1 MEHGVSTRGGRTT
14 PGTPGGG
21 RLPGTPAR
29 TPRTP
34 GTPSSGRLVR
44 GSNSSGGHSSNNVG
58 GTNSSRTSSGG
69 RTPATPGGGSTSG
82 AITPGTPSSRRN
94 NGRVSIA
101 SMGSSTSSSGE
112 GGVNLPVR
120 TPGNCDKP
128 SSYNVVMTST
138 APGTNPPWTPVSPGP
153 TRGHVVAAAQ
163 TPSPYRY
170 GPSPGHHSTYQ
181 RQLSGNNSNTAS
193 PYYAYDQML
202 HRTHTNLPNGQRH
215 VLPQYQIPQQHV
227 ITSNKSSIATMH
239 ANPKNMFT
247 AIYEYK
253 AQGEDELSLNK
264 GDTIEVLSKD
274 YKISG
279 DEGWWTG
286 KCNGKVG
293 VFPCNFVA
301 PCDLDFSDFP
311 REELLNFYPPHI
323 SYDQLNM
330 SDLIGVGG
338 FGKVFRGHYQG
349 QEIAIKTA
357 RSSMDEDIEVTRE
370 RVRQEARLLWV
381 LKHTNVIS
389 LKGVCLEGPDMCL
402 IMEYARGGSLN
413 RVLQSVR
420 RIGPDVLIDWAI
432 QIARGMVYLHHD
444 APIKLIHRDLK
455 SANGNH
461 HFELFTNGVG
471 IYKNLHIQRVTP

>member
-1 MEHGVSTRGGRTT
+1 MEPGGNGRGGRTT
-14 PGTPGGG
+14 PVTPGAN
-21 RLPGTPAR
+21 RMPGTPAR

-44 GSNSSGGHSSNNVG
+44 NTSGGSGPSPNTPG
-58 GTNSSRTSSGG
+58 GISSSRNSSGG
-69 RTPATPGGGSTSG
+69 RTPATPGSNISLL
-82 AITPGTPSSRRN
+82 TPGTPSSRRN

-101 SMGSSTSSSGE
+101 SMGSSTSSSE
-112 GGVNLPVR
+112 GPLINSGRLP
-120 TPGNCDKP
+120 GICDKP
-128 SSYNVVMTST
+128 LSSYNVVI
-138 APGTNPPWTPVSPGP
+138 PNPNSGNNPSWTPVSPGP
-153 TRGHVVAAAQ
+153 TRGHIVTAVQ
-163 TPSPYRY
+163 SPSPYRY
-170 GPSPGHHSTYQ
+170 GSTTTGSQSIYQ
-181 RQLSGNNSNTAS
+181 RQMSGGNTSNNVS
-193 PYYAYDQML
+193 PYFAYDHL
-202 HRTHTNLPNGQRH
+202 THRAQTNTPNGQRN
-215 VLPQYQIPQQHV
+215 VLPQYQIPQV
-227 ITSNKSSIATMH
+227 ASNKSSIATAMH
-239 ANPKNMFT
+239 INPKNMFT

-253 AQGEDELSLNK
+253 AQGEDELSLEK

-323 SYDQLNM
+323 SHDQLNV

-389 LKGVCLEGPDMCL
+389 LKGVCLDGPEMSL
-402 IMEYARGGSLN
+402 VMEYARGGSLN

-420 RIGPDVLIDWAI
+420 RIGPDVLIDWAV

-455 SANGNH
+455 SANGECNYVIFLDYH
-461 HFELFTNGVG
+461 NVFLT
-471 IYKNLHIQRVTP
+471 IT

>member
-1 MEHGVSTRGGRTT
+1 MDHGGNGRGERTT
-14 PGTPGGG
+14 PVTPGTG
-21 RLPGTPAR
+21 RFPGTPAR

-34 GTPSSGRLVR
+34 GTPSSVRLVR
-44 GSNSSGGHSSNNVG
+44 GGGPSPVTPVG
-58 GTNSSRTSSGG
+58 GSSSRTSSGG
-69 RTPATPGGGSTSG
+69 RTPATPGTGSNGS
-82 AITPGTPSSRRN
+82 AITPGTPSSSKN

-112 GGVNLPVR
+112 GGLHPS
-120 TPGNCDKP
+120 GHASHICDNQLSP
-128 SSYNVVMTST
+128 YNVMM
-138 APGTNPPWTPVSPGP
+138 PNTNSGKNSPWTPVSPGP
-153 TRGHVVAAAQ
+153 TRTHVVNAAQ
-163 TPSPYRY
+163 NPSPFRY
-170 GPSPGHHSTYQ
+170 GPTLGAQSTYN
-181 RQLSGNNSNTAS
+181 RQLSSGNANSKS
-193 PYYAYDQML
+193 PYYTYEPQ
-202 HRTHTNLPNGQRH
+202 RGQTNLPNGHRSA
-215 VLPQYQIPQQHV
+215 LPQHQISQV
-227 ITSNKSSIATMH
+227 NSNKGSSVNSIYP
-239 ANPKNMFT
+239 NPKNMFT

-253 AQGEDELSLNK
+253 AQGEDELSLDK

-323 SYDQLNM
+323 SYNQLNVA
-330 SDLIGVGG
+330 DLIGVGG
-338 FGKVFRGHYQG
+338 FGKVFRGHYHG

-357 RSSMDEDIEVTRE
+357 RSSMDEDVEVTRE

-402 IMEYARGGSLN
+402 ILEYAKGGSLN
-413 RVLQSVR
+413 RVLQSHR

-432 QIARGMVYLHHD
+432 QIGRGMVYLHHG

-455 SANGNH
+455 SANGKKS
-461 HFELFTNGVG
+461 FYE
-471 IYKNLHIQRVTP
+471 IRKNEVNPFSFITRF

>member
-1 MEHGVSTRGGRTT
+1 MEHGGSGRGGRTT
-14 PGTPGGG
+14 PGTPGAS

-44 GSNSSGGHSSNNVG
+44 GVNAGSGPSPNTTG
-58 GTNSSRTSSGG
+58 GANGSRTSSGS
-69 RTPATPGGGSTSG
+69 RTPATPGTGSNG
-82 AITPGTPSSRRN
+82 VAITPGTPSSRRN

-112 GGVNLPVR
+112 GGLILPSR
-120 TPGNCDKP
+120 TTGSCDKQLP
-128 SSYNVVMTST
+128 SYNVVMPSTTS
-138 APGTNPPWTPVSPGP
+138 GNNSPWTPVSPGP
-153 TRGHVVAAAQ
+153 SRGHIINTAQ

-170 GPSPGHHSTYQ
+170 GSTTSSQSAYQ
-181 RQLSGNNSNTAS
+181 RQLSGNSSNNVS
-193 PYYAYDQML
+193 PYYAYDPMTQ
-202 HRTHTNLPNGQRH
+202 RAHTNLPNGQRT
-215 VLPQYQIPQQHV
+215 VVPQYQLPQQV
-227 ITSNKSSIATMH
+227 NSSNKSSVTTTMH
-239 ANPKNMFT
+239 ANIKNMFT

-253 AQGEDELSLNK
+253 AQGEDELSLDK
-264 GDTIEVLSKD
+264 SDTIEVLSKD

-286 KCNGKVG
+286 KCKGKVG

-301 PCDLDFSDFP
+301 PCDLDFSNFP

-323 SYDQLNM
+323 SYDQLNI

-338 FGKVFRGHYQG
+338 FGKVFRGHHQG
-349 QEIAIKTA
+349 LEIAIKTA

-455 SANGNH
+455 SANGK
-461 HFELFTNGVG
+461 
-471 IYKNLHIQRVTP
+471 Y

>member
-1 MEHGVSTRGGRTT
+1 MDHGVSGRSGRTT
-14 PGTPGGG
+14 PGTPGGS

-44 GSNSSGGHSSNNVG
+44 GPNTNAGHTSGNPGGSSA
-58 GTNSSRTSSGG
+58 TRTPSGG
-69 RTPATPGGGSTSG
+69 RTAAPSGGGSSGG

-112 GGVNLPVR
+112 GGLNFPVR
-120 TPGNCDKP
+120 TPGNCDKSP
-128 SSYNVVMTST
+128 YNVVMPSATT
-138 APGTNPPWTPVSPGP
+138 GNNPSWTPVSPGP
-153 TRGHVVAAAQ
+153 SRGHVVSAAQ

-170 GPSPGHHSTYQ
+170 GSTAGSHSAYQ
-181 RQLSGNNSNTAS
+181 RQYGGNNPNTVS

-202 HRTHTNLPNGQRH
+202 HRGHTNLPNGQRH
-215 VLPQYQIPQQHV
+215 IMPQYQLPQHV
-227 ITSNKSSIATMH
+227 NTSNKSSASSMH
-239 ANPKNMFT
+239 PNPKNMFT

-323 SYDQLNM
+323 SYDQLNR

-357 RSSMDEDIEVTRE
+357 RSSMDEDVEVTRE

-455 SANGNH
+455 SANGKH
-461 HFELFTNGVG
+461 MLASLSYATM
-471 IYKNLHIQRVTP
+471 IKLLIT

>member
-1 MEHGVSTRGGRTT
+1 MDHGGSGRGGRTT
-14 PGTPGGG
+14 PVTPGTS

-34 GTPSSGRLVR
+34 GTPSNGRLVR
-44 GSNSSGGHSSNNVG
+44 GTSAGSGLSPNTSGGI
-58 GTNSSRTSSGG
+58 NSSRATGG
-69 RTPATPGGGSTSG
+69 ARTPATPGTGSISG
-82 AITPGTPSSRRN
+82 VITPGTPSSRRN

-112 GGVNLPVR
+112 GGMVFPGR
-120 TPGNCDKP
+120 TPVSCDKP
-128 SSYNVVMTST
+128 MPSYNVVL
-138 APGTNPPWTPVSPGP
+138 PNTNSGNNSPWTPVSPGP
-153 TRGHVVAAAQ
+153 ARGHIVNSAQ

-170 GPSPGHHSTYQ
+170 GASSGSQSMYQ
-181 RQLSGNNSNTAS
+181 RQISGNSSNNVS
-193 PYYAYDQML
+193 PYYAYDQL
-202 HRTHTNLPNGQRH
+202 IPQRPHTNLPNGQRN
-215 VLPQYQIPQQHV
+215 VMPQYPMPV
-227 ITSNKSSIATMH
+227 SSTSNIAPTMH
-239 ANPKNMFT
+239 SNPKNMFT

-323 SYDQLNM
+323 SYDQLIV

-349 QEIAIKTA
+349 LEIAIKTA

-402 IMEYARGGSLN
+402 IMEYAKGGSLN

-432 QIARGMVYLHHD
+432 QITRGMVYLHHD

-455 SANGNH
+455 SANGNYDC
-461 HFELFTNGVG
+461 LA
-471 IYKNLHIQRVTP
+471 I

>member
-1 MEHGVSTRGGRTT
+1 MEQGGNGRGGRTT
-14 PGTPGGG
+14 PGTPGTGL
-21 RLPGTPAR
+21 LPGTPAR

-34 GTPSSGRLVR
+34 GTPSSVRLVR
-44 GSNSSGGHSSNNVG
+44 GSSGGGPSPVTPG
-58 GTNSSRTSSGG
+58 GGSSRTSSGG
-69 RTPATPGGGSTSG
+69 RTPATPGAGSTGGG
-82 AITPGTPSSRRN
+82 AVTPGTPSSRRN

-112 GGVNLPVR
+112 GGLLPGR
-120 TPGNCDKP
+120 IPNICDKQQLSP
-128 SSYNVVMTST
+128 YNVMMPNAMSGNVS
-138 APGTNPPWTPVSPGP
+138 PWTPVSPGP
-153 TRGHVVAAAQ
+153 SRGHIVNAAQ
-163 TPSPYRY
+163 NPSPFRY
-170 GPSPGHHSTYQ
+170 GSTSGSQAMYQ
-181 RQLSGNNSNTAS
+181 RQLSNSNINNSPS
-193 PYYAYDQML
+193 PYYGYDQMQRG
-202 HRTHTNLPNGQRH
+202 HKNLPNGHRTSISPHPIQT
-215 VLPQYQIPQQHV
+215 P
-227 ITSNKSSIATMH
+227 TSNKTSLPNSTSP
-239 ANPKNMFT
+239 NPKNMFT

-253 AQGEDELSLNK
+253 AQGEDELSLQK

-330 SDLIGVGG
+330 ADLIGVGG

-357 RSSMDEDIEVTRE
+357 RAPMDEDIDVTRE

-381 LKHTNVIS
+381 MKHTNVIS

-432 QIARGMVYLHHD
+432 QIARGMVYLHD
-444 APIKLIHRDLK
+444 GAPIKLIHRDLK
-455 SANGNH
+455 SANG
-461 HFELFTNGVG
+461 
-471 IYKNLHIQRVTP
+471 KQ